1 MLIDFNVKGKTIVI
15 TGGTGSIGSVT
26 GKALAE
32 HGMHIALV
40 DVVQEDSARDLVASV
55 KECGVQCRYY
65 KCDVANRQEV
75 KKLSE
80 KVIEDFGKVDVLFNN
95 AAYCRLI
102 HLEQMTD
109 EHFDETVNVSLKGC
123 FICSQEFGKY
133 MIARKKG
140 GVIISTASIA
150 AIVGMPRG
158 TSHHSAAKAGICGFN
173 RSMALEW
180 AKYKICCNVIIPGQ
194 VDTGPLAKL
203 MENKQY
209 RKDILDCIPL
219 KRVAKKEEIAAAVL
233 YFSSNM
239 ASFITGQTLVIDGGY
254 TIH

>member
-15 TGGTGSIGSVT
+15 TGGTGNIGSIT
-26 GKALAE
+26 AKALAE
-32 HGMHIALV
+32 HGMHIAIV
-40 DVVQEDSARDLVASV
+40 DVAQEESTRELVASV
-55 KECGVQCRYY
+55 KALGVECRYY
-65 KCDVANRQEV
+65 QCDVTNRLEV
-75 KKLSE
+75 RKLSE
-80 KVIEDFGKVDVLFNN
+80 QIIKDFGKVDVLFNN

-109 EHFDETVNVSLKGC
+109 EYFDETVNVSLRGC

-133 MIARKKG
+133 MIERGKG

-194 VDTGPLAKL
+194 VDTIPLAKL

-209 RKDILDCIPL
+209 KKDILASIPL

-233 YFSSNM
+233 YLSSDM

>member
-1 MLIDFNVKGKTIVI
+1 MLIDFNVKGKIIVI
-15 TGGTGSIGSVT
+15 TGGTGNIGSIT
-26 GKALAE
+26 AKALAE
-32 HGMHIALV
+32 YGMHIAIV
-40 DVVQEDSARDLVASV
+40 DVVQEESTRELVASV
-55 KECGVQCRYY
+55 KALGVECRYY
-65 KCDVANRQEV
+65 QCDVSNRQAV
-75 KKLSE
+75 RTLSE
-80 KVIEDFGKVDVLFNN
+80 QVIKDFGKVDVLFNN

-109 EHFDETVNVSLKGC
+109 EHFDETVNVSLRGC

-133 MIARKKG
+133 MIERGKG

-194 VDTGPLAKL
+194 VDTVPLAKL

-209 RKDILDCIPL
+209 KKDILASIPL

-233 YFSSNM
+233 YLSSDM

>member
-15 TGGTGSIGSVT
+15 TGGTGGIGSIT
-26 GKALAE
+26 AKALAE
-32 HGMHIALV
+32 HGMHIAIV
-40 DVVQEDSARDLVASV
+40 DIEQEESTRDLVASI
-55 KECGVQCRYY
+55 KTLGVECRYY
-65 KCDVANRQEV
+65 RCDVSNRQAV
-75 KKLSE
+75 RMLSE
-80 KVIEDFGKVDVLFNN
+80 QVIKDFGKVDVLFNN

-109 EHFDETVNVSLKGC
+109 EHFDETVNVSLRGC

-133 MIARKKG
+133 MIERGKG
-140 GVIISTASIA
+140 GVIISTASTA
-150 AIVGMPRG
+150 AIVGLPRG
-158 TSHHSAAKAGICGFN
+158 TSHHSAAKAGICGFT

-180 AKYKICCNVIIPGQ
+180 GKYNIRCNVIAPGQ
-194 VDTGPLAKL
+194 VDTVPLIKL

-209 RKDILDCIPL
+209 KKDILGSIPL
-219 KRVAKKEEIAAAVL
+219 KRVAKRKEIAAAVL
-233 YFSSNM
+233 YLSSDM

>member
-1 MLIDFNVKGKTIVI
+1 MLIDFNVKGKIIVI
-15 TGGTGSIGSVT
+15 TGGTGNIGSIT
-26 GKALAE
+26 AKALAE
-32 HGMHIALV
+32 YGMHIAIV
-40 DVVQEDSARDLVASV
+40 DVVQEESTRELVASV
-55 KECGVQCRYY
+55 KALGVECRYY
-65 KCDVANRQEV
+65 QCDVSNRQAV
-75 KKLSE
+75 RILSE
-80 KVIEDFGKVDVLFNN
+80 QVIKDFGKVDVLFNN

-109 EHFDETVNVSLKGC
+109 EHFDETVNVSLRGC

-133 MIARKKG
+133 MIERGKG

-194 VDTGPLAKL
+194 VDTVPLAKL

-209 RKDILDCIPL
+209 KKDILASIPL

-233 YFSSNM
+233 YLSSDM

>member
-15 TGGTGSIGSVT
+15 TGGTGGIGSIT
-26 GKALAE
+26 AKALAE
-32 HGMHIALV
+32 HGMHIAVV
-40 DVVQEDSARDLVASV
+40 DVAQEESTRELVASV
-55 KECGVQCRYY
+55 KALGVECRYY
-65 KCDVANRQEV
+65 QCDVSNRQAV
-75 KKLSE
+75 RILSE
-80 KVIEDFGKVDVLFNN
+80 QVIKDFGKVDVLFNN

-109 EHFDETVNVSLKGC
+109 EHFDETVNVSLRGC

-133 MIARKKG
+133 MIERGKG

-194 VDTGPLAKL
+194 VDTVPLAKL

-209 RKDILDCIPL
+209 KKDILDSIPL

-233 YFSSNM
+233 YLSSDM

>member
-1 MLIDFNVKGKTIVI
+1 MLIDFNVKGKIIVI
-15 TGGTGSIGSVT
+15 TGGTGNIGSIT
-26 GKALAE
+26 AKALAE
-32 HGMHIALV
+32 YGMHIAIV
-40 DVVQEDSARDLVASV
+40 DVVQEESTRELVASV
-55 KECGVQCRYY
+55 KALGVECRYY
-65 KCDVANRQEV
+65 QCDVSNRQAV
-75 KKLSE
+75 RILSE
-80 KVIEDFGKVDVLFNN
+80 QVIKDFGKVDVLFNN

-109 EHFDETVNVSLKGC
+109 EHFDETVNVSLRGC

-133 MIARKKG
+133 MIERGKG

-194 VDTGPLAKL
+194 VDTVPLAKL

-209 RKDILDCIPL
+209 KKDILASIPL

-233 YFSSNM
+233 YLSSDM
-239 ASFITGQTLVIDGGY
+239 ASFITGQTIVIDGGY

>member
-1 MLIDFNVKGKTIVI
+1 MLVDFDVRGKTIVI
-15 TGGTGSIGSVT
+15 TGGTGNIGSIT
-26 GKALAE
+26 AKALAE
-32 HGMHIALV
+32 HGMHIAIVDVAQEESTHELV
-40 DVVQEDSARDLVASV
+40 DSV
-55 KECGVQCRYY
+55 KALGVECRYY
-65 KCDVANRQEV
+65 QCDVTNRLEV

-80 KVIEDFGKVDVLFNN
+80 QIIKDFGKVDVLFNN

-109 EHFDETVNVSLKGC
+109 EHFDETVNVSLRGC

-133 MIARKKG
+133 MIERGKG

-194 VDTGPLAKL
+194 VDTVPLAKL

-209 RKDILDCIPL
+209 KKDILDSIPL
-219 KRVAKKEEIAAAVL
+219 KRVAKKGEIAAAVL
-233 YFSSNM
+233 YLSSDM

>member
-15 TGGTGSIGSVT
+15 TGGTGNIGSIT
-26 GKALAE
+26 AKALAE
-32 HGMHIALV
+32 HGMHIAIV
-40 DVVQEDSARDLVASV
+40 DVAQEESTRELVASV
-55 KECGVQCRYY
+55 KALGVECRYY
-65 KCDVANRQEV
+65 QCDVTNRLEV
-75 KKLSE
+75 RKLSE
-80 KVIEDFGKVDVLFNN
+80 QIIKDFGKVDVLFNN

-109 EHFDETVNVSLKGC
+109 EHFDETVNVSLRGC

-133 MIARKKG
+133 MIERGKG

-194 VDTGPLAKL
+194 VDTVPLAKL

-209 RKDILDCIPL
+209 KKDILASIPL

-233 YFSSNM
+233 YLSSDM

>member
-1 MLIDFNVKGKTIVI
+1 MLIDFNVKGKIIVI
-15 TGGTGSIGSVT
+15 TGGTGNIGSIT
-26 GKALAE
+26 AKALAE
-32 HGMHIALV
+32 YGMHIAIV
-40 DVVQEDSARDLVASV
+40 DVVQEELTRELVASV
-55 KECGVQCRYY
+55 KALGVECRYY
-65 KCDVANRQEV
+65 QCDVSNRQAV
-75 KKLSE
+75 RILSE
-80 KVIEDFGKVDVLFNN
+80 QVIKDFGKVDVLFNN

-109 EHFDETVNVSLKGC
+109 EHFDETVNVSLRGC

-133 MIARKKG
+133 MIERGKG

-194 VDTGPLAKL
+194 VDTVPLAKL

-209 RKDILDCIPL
+209 KKDILASIPL

-233 YFSSNM
+233 YLSSDM

>member
-15 TGGTGSIGSVT
+15 TGGTGNIGSIT
-26 GKALAE
+26 AKALAE
-32 HGMHIALV
+32 HGMHIAIV
-40 DVVQEDSARDLVASV
+40 DVAQEESTRELVASV
-55 KECGVQCRYY
+55 KALGVECRYY
-65 KCDVANRQEV
+65 QCDVTNRLEV
-75 KKLSE
+75 RKLSE
-80 KVIEDFGKVDVLFNN
+80 QIIKDFGKVDVLFNN

-109 EHFDETVNVSLKGC
+109 EHFDETVNVSLRGC

-133 MIARKKG
+133 MIERGKG

-194 VDTGPLAKL
+194 VDTVPLAKL

-209 RKDILDCIPL
+209 KKDILASIPL

-233 YFSSNM
+233 YLSSGM